1 MLTRFTKGVA
11 ARIGAFLAAFALAS
25 FVAPPIAVAFVPN
38 PTAVHCLVHAD
49 DQTDYSAP
57 GGVAHRG
64 DADHDRHS
72 GNGPDHKSICCGM
85 FGVTALVPDSTM
97 EMIPYWTDPF
107 SMFIEANFHAL
118 APEQPDRP
126 PISRP

>member
-1 MLTRFTKGVA
+1 MLTRLTKGVA

-38 PTAVHCLVHAD
+38 PTAAHCLVHPDDEAD
-49 DQTDYSAP
+49 YNAP
-57 GGVAHRG
+57 GGVSHRG

-85 FGVTALVPDSTM
+85 FGVTALVPDSTI